1 MCHPDTH
8 PHCLDG
14 CHIDH
19 GHSRSLQ
26 GGDGSRE
33 TEAGARMQLK
43 TCWEWGSQHRI
54 DFRFTKSGYPKFNGL
69 AEEMRG
75 GIFCF
80 QSPHSSCL
88 PPKSTFGKFSCV
100 SDLNPEC
107 FRFNHGSLPGMAEET
122 SVSVPESSS
131 TLSGLYPF
139 SRGSIPLL
147 GSPQPPF
154 QAECFSS

>member
-1 MCHPDTH
+1 MCHPDTP
-8 PHCLDG
+8 PHCLGG

-19 GHSRSLQ
+19 GHSHSLQ

-54 DFRFTKSGYPKFNGL
+54 DFRVTKSGYPKFSGL

-80 QSPHSSCL
+80 QSPHSSCAAH
-88 PPKSTFGKFSCV
+88 KSTLGKFSCV
-100 SDLNPEC
+100 SDLNPES
-107 FRFNHGSLPGMAEET
+107 FREPGMGEET
-122 SVSVPESSS
+122 PISDPKSAS
-131 TLSGLYPF
+131 TLSGLYP
-139 SRGSIPLL
+139 SSSGSVPLL

-154 QAECFSS
+154 QAESFSS